1 MEQLLYWL
9 AGGVGVPLIQWLKKA
24 LGLEGT
30 PALWA
35 TLGVSIALAVA
46 ALFITQE
53 LSLDDF
59 TPARLLAVFGQVVA
73 AATVAYKLLVQEQT
87 PENA

>member
-24 LGLEGT
+24 FGLDGI
-30 PALWA
+30 PALWV

-46 ALFITQE
+46 ALFITRQ

-59 TPARLLAVFGQVVA
+59 TPMNLLAVFGQVVA
-73 AATVAYKLLVQEQT
+73 AATVAYKLLVQEEV